1 MEYFL
6 ASFGSHA
13 VVAADYVVAEEIDN
27 HLADFSTSFPEMAA
41 LILTCWKANF
51 VAISEGADNLG
62 KILDGVVI
70 SQ

>member
-41 LILTCWKANF
+41 LVLTC
-51 VAISEGADNLG
+51 
-62 KILDGVVI
+62 
-70 SQ
+70 